1 MPSNDS
7 AKKRVRQNRKRNLR
21 NKIIKKKVKT
31 AVKKVITAENAEDKQ
46 KSLNQAYSLLDKSQR
61 KNIYHKN
68 KVARIKRNLS
78 TQKEKTE

>member
-7 AKKRVRQNRKRNLR
+7 AKKRVRQNKKRNLR

-31 AVKKVITAENAEDKQ
+31 AVKKVITAENTEDKQ
-46 KSLNQAYSLLDKSQR
+46 KSLNQAYSILDKSQR

-68 KVARIKRNLS
+68 KVARIKKNLS
-78 TQKEKTE
+78 TQKEKAE

>member
-7 AKKRVRQNRKRNLR
+7 AKKRVRQNKKRNLR

-31 AVKKVITAENAEDKQ
+31 AVKKVSTAQSAEDKQ
-46 KSLNQAYSLLDKSQR
+46 QSLNQAYSILDKSQR

-68 KVARIKRNLS
+68 KVARIKSNLS
-78 TQKEKTE
+78 TQKKKTD

>member
-7 AKKRVRQNRKRNLR
+7 TKKRVRQNKKRNLR

-31 AVKKVITAENAEDKQ
+31 AVKKVTTSENAEDKQ